1 MHQWHMLMHD
11 TLLMEKT
18 FSSSG
23 KYIWL
28 YSVDAFKIAKLLS
41 LSSLKVALGIPGPP
55 GVPWGYPR
63 VVPARPF
70 GVAVQGSPLVPA
82 SLFGVG
88 VQFAQVDPKLAQVE
102 SEFGSN
108 LPNHPMAQ
116 VDAKL
121 AQVDPKLAQICPSS
135 PQPAAATTK

>member
-1 MHQWHMLMHD
+1 M
-11 TLLMEKT
+11 
-18 FSSSG
+18 
-23 KYIWL
+23 L

-41 LSSLKVALGIPGPP
+41 LSSLKVALGTPGPP

-82 SLFGVG
+82 RLFGVG
-88 VQFAQVDPKLAQVE
+88 IQFAQVHPKLAQVE
-102 SEFGSN
+102 SEFGSK
-108 LPNHPMAQ
+108 LPKFIHPMAQ

-121 AQVDPKLAQICPSS
+121 AQVDPRLAQICPSS
-135 PQPAAATTK
+135 PEPAAATTK